1 MVAVKLSQE
10 AEILEYKEKSSLSFI
25 KFFFC
30 RFTFKR
36 INHEVDN
43 LVSASKKKYPE
54 FCHVSSK

>member
-10 AEILEYKEKSSLSFI
+10 AEVLEYKEKSSLSFI

-43 LVSASKKKYPE
+43 LVSASKKISRILSCIK
-54 FCHVSSK
+54 